1 MVERA
6 HRRNKYIYLKINGKL
21 FPSWI
26 LANFKQYQLPEI
38 IRGGD
43 PCNESFKLELRK
55 YQLFLSKYLDYNS
68 PYRNLLIY
76 HGLGSGKTASA
87 INIYNTLYSYTP
99 GWNVFLL
106 IKASL
111 KDTWLDELKKWL
123 GSDTEFKSKM
133 ANIHFIHYDSPFADR
148 DFMNVLKNVDNS
160 KKSMYI
166 IEEVHNFIRNVYSNI
181 STSKGKRAQV
191 IYDYIIQDKKEN
203 IDTRTILLSG
213 TPAINQPF
221 ELGLLF
227 NLLRPDIFPKSETKF
242 NHLFV
247 SGGIYQTI
255 NKKNKNL
262 FQRRIMG
269 LVSYYYGATPDYFAS
284 KTLHYIDVEMSKY
297 HEEVYDYYAEEE
309 RKIALNTK
317 FTGGSTVYKTYTRQ
331 SSNFVFPRISQNID
345 GENRP
350 RPNKFRI
357 SEREAER
364 LGEGRDTK
372 KTSEKTDT
380 VLNVT
385 KYKKA
390 MEAYMNG
397 LQNYFEKYDRKDRDS
412 GYTIAKDVEV
422 FKNKYNK
429 EFADFVKNE
438 TKKSS
443 LFVAMHDC
451 SAKMLNIIFNIVISP
466 GPTVVYSNYVLMEG
480 LEVFKVYLS
489 FFNYYSY
496 MKTKKLVK
504 GKIGYVEYHGGIKER
519 KDRKMGMTAFNE
531 TSNKYGTEIKIMLI
545 SPAGTEGLSLKNVR
559 QVHIMEPYW
568 NEVRIQQMIGRG
580 IRQCSHKEL
589 KIEERHVDVYRYK
602 SVKSTKG
609 SWTTDE
615 YIEDLARSK
624 AGLIQSFLDAIK
636 EVAVDCVLNQKHNM
650 LLEEYKCF
658 KFEEPSL
665 FDKHITAAYK
675 HDIDDDILVNN
686 GSNNPRSIN
695 LKIRVMKIS
704 AVIQT
709 SNPEEQESYSK
720 AQNYWYYE
728 KNNVVY
734 DYDLHYPVG
743 KIKKDEDGIPIK
755 LSSETYVIDSLIPI
769 PLIEED

>member
-1 MVERA
+1 MEDRGT
-6 HRRNKYIYLKINGKL
+6 RRNKYIDLKLNGKL

-26 LANFKQYQLPEI
+26 LANFKQYQMPEI
-38 IRGGD
+38 VRGGD
-43 PCNESFKLELRK
+43 PCNESIKLELRK

-68 PYRNLLIY
+68 PYRNLMIY

-87 INIYNTLYSYTP
+87 INVYNALYAYTP

-111 KDTWLDELKKWL
+111 RDTWLDELKKWL
-123 GSDTEFKSKM
+123 GNDSDFKSKM
-133 ANIHFIHYDSPFADR
+133 ANIHFVHYDSPFADKN
-148 DFMNVLKNVDNS
+148 FMDILKNVDNS
-160 KKSMYI
+160 KKSLYI

-227 NLLRPDIFPKSETKF
+227 NLLRPGIFPRSETKF

-247 SGGIYQTI
+247 SGGIYQTL

-284 KTLHYIDVEMSKY
+284 KTLHYVDVPMSKY
-297 HEEVYDYYAEEE
+297 HEEIYDYYAEEE
-309 RKIALNTK
+309 RKIAISTR
-317 FTGGSTVYKTYTRQ
+317 FTGGSKVYKTYTRQ
-331 SSNFVFPRISQNID
+331 ASNFVFPQISQNIS
-345 GENRP
+345 GTERP

-357 SEREAER
+357 SEREAEK
-364 LGEGRDTK
+364 LGEGKDLK
-372 KTSEKTDT
+372 KSEKKD
-380 VLNVT
+380 LMMNLS

-390 MEAYMNG
+390 MEAYING
-397 LQNYFEKYDRKDRDS
+397 LTNFFDKHHR
-412 GYTIAKDVEV
+412 KDVENGHTISKDLSV
-422 FKNKYNK
+422 F
-429 EFADFVKNE
+429 E
-438 TKKSS
+438 TKYEKDFGAFVTNESKKSN
-443 LFVAMHDC
+443 LFTSMHMC
-451 SAKMLNIIFNIVISP
+451 SAKMLNIVFNIMVSP

-480 LEVFKVYLS
+480 LQVFKVYLS
-489 FFNYYSY
+489 FFNFYPY
-496 MKTKKLVK
+496 MKTKELVK
-504 GKIGYVEYHGGIKER
+504 GKIGYVEYHGGIKDMKER
-519 KDRKMGMTAFNE
+519 RNGMRAFNE
-531 TSNKYGTEIKIMLI
+531 TSNKYGEEIKIMLI

-589 KIEERHVDVYRYK
+589 KQDERHVDVYRYK
-602 SVKSTKG
+602 SVKSG
-609 SWTTDE
+609 SDSWTTDE

-658 KFEEPSL
+658 KFEQPSL

-675 HDIDDDILVNN
+675 YDIDDDQLVNN
-686 GSNNPRSIN
+686 GSNNPRAISV
-695 LKIRVMKIS
+695 KIRVMKIV

-709 SNPEEQESYSK
+709 SKPDDVKETYSK
-720 AQNYWYYE
+720 PQNYWYYS
-728 KNNVVY
+728 KSGVVY
-734 DYDLHYPVG
+734 DYDLHYALG
-743 KIKKDEDGIPIK
+743 KIKTDEDGNPAK
-755 LSSETYVIDSLIPI
+755 LNADVYIIDNLIPV
-769 PLIEED
+769 PLIDED